1 MIDSGDTE
9 KFEEGRLELSWIIGL
24 ESLKNV
30 PILVYAN
37 KQDLEGAVDPEDIES
52 AFDLNRVKEGREY
65 CIQPSVATQ
74 CIGVVEGTKWLLE
87 HLLKKN

>member
-37 KQDLEGAVDPEDIES
+37 KQDLEGAVDP
-52 AFDLNRVKEGREY
+52 
-65 CIQPSVATQ
+65 
-74 CIGVVEGTKWLLE
+74 
-87 HLLKKN
+87 